1 MPMVPTML
9 DCPTCLKEGKHN
21 RLSRDVLTD
30 EHFCLADHK
39 FAGEPAEAVAV
50 APDPEPARVNAPPPA
65 PPVKPA
71 SDDPPQPPSVLAQQT
86 DKTMVASETT
96 TLVVEKP
103 VVEVTAG
110 NDRRVTVTIPEIYWQ
125 GIVGEALNLKQDP
138 LEYFQERLEY
148 GLQSRWFF

>member
-1 MPMVPTML
+1 ML

-30 EHFCLADHK
+30 EHYCLADHK

-71 SDDPPQPPSVLAQQT
+71 SDDPPQPPSVLTQQGFEVLREAAAKELEDT
-86 DKTMVASETT
+86 FGKAM
-96 TLVVEKP
+96 KP
-103 VVEVTAG
+103 EVEVTAG
-110 NDRRVTVTIPEIYWQ
+110 NDRRVTVTIPERDWS
-125 GIVGEALNLKQDP
+125 GIVALAEENKTSPEQYVQD
-138 LEYFQERLEY
+138 RIEY
-148 GLQSRWFF
+148 GLSNGWFF